1 MAVYKVQQLIQLR
14 ELGLSRDKLTIID
27 PYATLCEQFNDFSHR
42 ISMPY
47 LRSPIVHHIHPNPF
61 HLKQFAK
68 VQQYARYIWSIP
80 TSTNR
85 YVYAS
90 CSRTVHHYDLNENHI
105 QGYVE
110 ALAKKDG
117 QWQIQLNDNQ
127 VIHGLRYI
135 SKWMYA

>member
-1 MAVYKVQQLIQLR
+1 MHWTIIGGGLQGTTIAIQLR

-68 VQQYARYIWSIP
+68 VQQYAHLWSIP

-90 CSRTVHHYDLNENHI
+90 CSRTSSSL
-105 QGYVE
+105 
-110 ALAKKDG
+110 
-117 QWQIQLNDNQ
+117 
-127 VIHGLRYI
+127 
-135 SKWMYA
+135 